1 MDLRKTPLRMAL
13 LTLLLVTAVAAS
25 AAPGRAGAT
34 AAELK
39 RRIYSILNSSP
50 VLKESRIGVYIKVL
64 RSGRVLYAHQSTT
77 PMIPAS
83 NLKVLTTA
91 AGLDR
96 LGPYFKY
103 QTDLVG
109 PVPDEKGIVQG
120 NLYLRGSG
128 DPTIT
133 PPYNQPAV
141 EPFRFFVRQ
150 LRQQGVKGV
159 KGDLVADDSVFDREF
174 LGQGWFERYRLDSYA
189 APVAG
194 LSLNGNVVELVI
206 SSDGIRTDPPTTG
219 IRIVN
224 KTRPGGYTEVSVN
237 RPRGSDVVTVQG
249 TVAPGD
255 VARRGLTVDNP
266 PMFAVGAFQQVLRKG
281 GLQHQGSIRLINPL
295 GEPALAN
302 RLKTYAR
309 YESPPLYDI
318 VSQINEES
326 DNLFAEHLFKTL
338 GERSGGRGSA
348 RTGEDAVKEFLIR
361 GGVDVVNL
369 QMVDGCGLSVLNR
382 VTPMQMVGAL
392 EAMHRHPYRQYFWE
406 SLPTGGEGTLAY
418 RLSGLNVRAKTG
430 TLQDDTA
437 LSGYVVS
444 SYGQTISF
452 AMFFNSV
459 DSLWPA
465 IDAQDRIVRLLA
477 TWPEEL

>member
-13 LTLLLVTAVAAS
+13 LALLLVWAVGAS
-25 AAPGRAGAT
+25 AAPGGAT

-39 RRIYSILNSSP
+39 RRIYAILNSSA
-50 VLKESRIGVYIKVL
+50 VLKDAKIGVYVKVL
-64 RSGRVLYAHQSTT
+64 RSGRVLYAHGSTT

-91 AGLDR
+91 AALDR
-96 LGPYFKY
+96 MGPYFKY
-103 QTDLVG
+103 HTDLVG
-109 PVPDEKGIVQG
+109 PVADAGGVVKGD
-120 NLYLRGSG
+120 LYLRGSG

-150 LRQQGVKGV
+150 LRLQGVKRV
-159 KGDLVADDSVFDREF
+159 TGDLVADDSVFDREF
-174 LGQGWFERYRLDSYA
+174 LGAGWFERYRLDSYS

-194 LSLNGNVVELVI
+194 LSLNGNVVELLI
-206 SSDGIRTDPPTTG
+206 SSQGIQTDPPTTG
-219 IRIVN
+219 IQIVN
-224 KTRPGGYTEVSVN
+224 KTRPGGYTEVSVD
-237 RPRGSDVVTVQG
+237 RPRGSDVVTVRG

-266 PMFAVGAFQQVLRKG
+266 PLFAVGAFQQVLRKG
-281 GLQHQGSIRLINPL
+281 GVQQAGGIRLINPV
-295 GEPALAN
+295 GEPAVVD
-302 RLKTYAR
+302 RMKTYAR

-348 RTGEDAVKEFLIR
+348 RTGEGAVKEFLTR
-361 GGVDVVNL
+361 GGVDVKGL
-369 QMVDGCGLSVLNR
+369 EMVDGCGLSVLNK
-382 VTPMQMVGAL
+382 VSPVQMVGAL
-392 EAMHRHPYRQYFWE
+392 ETMHRHPYRQYFWE

-430 TLQDDTA
+430 TLEKDSA

-452 AMFFNSV
+452 AMFFNDV
-459 DSLWPA
+459 DAVWPA